1 MSEWRIEKHPV
12 LSIPETRKITFYWN
26 GRKLEANEGGAD
38 IRYRGRQEIYIGLLL
53 YSPRKFF
60 KEEIKQRGI
69 SPIYPLL
76 LHFDDHPGM

>member
-1 MSEWRIEKHPV
+1 MK
-12 LSIPETRKITFYWN
+12 
-26 GRKLEANEGGAD
+26 GGAD

-53 YSPRKFF
+53 YSPGKFF
-60 KEEIKQRGI
+60 KEEIKRRGM